1 MRDVFAQQPNDLRL
15 DATICKRRVGIGDL
29 LRGLRRGILRELLSL
44 ACRSGTHAA
53 PANLVRGAEQHPDL
67 VAEMMLDDLFQLG
80 VSHAPA
86 ALSHGQSN
94 PGLATVGELHASGF
108 ENLTNAGDGA
118 GPYFFASLEANDC
131 LASDPG
137 GGR

>member
-1 MRDVFAQQPNDLRL
+1 MARASSKQRAHPLN
-15 DATICKRRVGIGDL
+15 
-29 LRGLRRGILRELLSL
+29 
-44 ACRSGTHAA
+44 
-53 PANLVRGAEQHPDL
+53 PDL
-67 VAEMMLDDLFQLG
+67 VAETMLNDLFELG
-80 VSHAPA
+80 VSHARRPT

-94 PGLATVGELHASGF
+94 PGLATVGELHARGF

-118 GPYFFASLEANDC
+118 GAYFFASLEANDC